1 MNDAERYSITLRRVE
16 IEGENLW
23 RATVRELP
31 DVAEFSETRERAFE
45 LALETIEGL
54 KQAAT
59 EEGNSFPEPIED
71 DEEYSGRV
79 TVRLPISLHRAV
91 SQQAIDEGVSLNS
104 YITAA
109 LTVSLA
115 EYTRRMFAAP
125 IQSVS
130 TPVLAATTGWT
141 MVFQKSVGHQTLAAA
156 ETTNIVPMR
165 SAIESAVQGQNI
177 ARDAGRSMRE
187 KRTRQ

>member
-1 MNDAERYSITLRRVE
+1 MKDAERYAITLRRVE
-16 IEGENLW
+16 IDGETLW

-31 DVAEFSETRERAFE
+31 DVAEFAETRERAFE

-91 SQQAIDEGVSLNS
+91 AQQAIDEGVSLNS
-104 YITAA
+104 YISLA

-115 EYTRRMFAAP
+115 EYARRMFSPPIHAA
-125 IQSVS
+125 SA
-130 TPVLAATTGWT
+130 PVLAAAGWT
-141 MVFQKSVGHQTLAAA
+141 MMFQKLGGHETLAAA
-156 ETTNIVPMR
+156 ETTTIVPMH
-165 SAIESAVQGQNI
+165 SMIESVMQGESSTQNVV
-177 ARDAGRSMRE
+177 RSVRE